1 MLREVVFILSGDA
14 YVKERLACGE
24 AGRMLRAAGIA
35 AEVHKAAEVPDEVL
49 AGRDGLLVLTDDPA
63 RLESLRQADVVVIAY
78 RHEGCADTAFPG
90 ALYIFEEPQEI
101 EADSYIKAY
110 QRAAGEPWEILKT
123 ERLLL
128 RETTVGDLDSLYEIY
143 KDPEMTLF
151 MEGLFA
157 DPADEKRYMEDY
169 IRNVYQLLGFGVWT
183 VIEQKTGDIIGRA
196 GFSVR
201 AGFDRPEIGFLIG
214 KNWQGRGYAKEAV
227 EACLVYG
234 RDVLG
239 FAEVQALVKEG
250 NAVSVHLLETL
261 GFQTR
266 ETVEIEEDIYGGVYP
281 GGENAR
287 TAIGSARRG
296 RYLEMFLRL

>member
-1 MLREVVFILSGDA
+1 MLREVVFLLGENA

-24 AGRMLRAAGIA
+24 ACAMLRARDFA
-35 AEVHKAAEVPDEVL
+35 AEVHKAADVSDAVL
-49 AGRDGLLVLTDDPA
+49 QGRDGLLVLTDDPK
-63 RLESLRQADVVVIAY
+63 RLKTLREAAVPVIAY
-78 RHEGCADTAFPG
+78 RHEGCAEASFSG
-90 ALYIFEEPQEI
+90 APYIFEEPQEI
-101 EADSYIKAY
+101 DADSYVKAY
-110 QRAAGEPWEILKT
+110 QRVAGEPWEILKT
-123 ERLLL
+123 NRLLL
-128 RETTVGDLDSLYEIY
+128 RETTVEDLDCLYEIY
-143 KDPEMTLF
+143 KDPEMTLY

-214 KNWQGRGYAKEAV
+214 KNWQGKGYAKEAV
-227 EACLVYG
+227 EACLIYG
-234 RDVLG
+234 RDILG

-250 NAVSVHLLETL
+250 NAVSVHLLESL

-281 GGENAR
+281 GEGDSR